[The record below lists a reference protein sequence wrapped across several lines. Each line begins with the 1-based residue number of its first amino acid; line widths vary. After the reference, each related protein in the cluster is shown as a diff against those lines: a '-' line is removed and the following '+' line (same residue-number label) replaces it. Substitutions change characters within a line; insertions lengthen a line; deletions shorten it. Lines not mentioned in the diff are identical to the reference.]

1 MVLRYGEVIHLTARD
16 QDFKYIPDVLVYA
29 RYSLM
34 ETMIIATNMTEHT
47 KKFHLDLSQLLPTFK
62 KAYANNTV
70 VMIKNIIAD
79 QGTDPEYYFLREF
92 IELGQLKSLPAYRSL
107 MISVQIC
114 DDDQFIFKK
123 CLTNSIERTKRNLLA
138 HKSIE
143 TEQISLLFTDCVEHN
158 PSDIARFANVI
169 GSIQHSFLDK
179 LNINFKELFV
189 QNKKLSTSVEYSSRL
204 IAMTSY
210 LIKQAGGQEIAPIR
224 AAGAIHNSNRL
235 GPIVFCT
242 PELGRWS
249 TVGGLGVMVD
259 ELSIGLA
266 DLGQEVY
273 VISPYYERNRKGQT
287 GYLAQDPAGIHYKD
301 NIHVDIAG
309 GCTLGVH
316 EGKVSGVTVVFLHN
330 GDIFP
335 SPYPDAQPAY
345 IVQQIAVFGKACLEY
360 CCQRGIIPDICVT
373 NDWFTGLVAG
383 YAKIGH
389 FGDTFKGTCFLHICH
404 NLQELY
410 EGRIHLDQKEGDLC
424 GLHQLPRDWL
434 IDPGWARLI
443 INPSRSAIMLSDQW
457 ATVSKSYRED
467 LLNSSGLAWL
477 LR

>member
-92 IELGQLKSLPAYRSL
+92 IELGQLKTLPAYRSL

-179 LNINFKELFV
+179 LNINFRELFV
-189 QNKKLSTSVEYSSRL
+189 QNKKLSSSVEYSSRL

>member
-138 HKSIE
+138 KKSIE

>member
-1 MVLRYGEVIHLTARD
+1 
-16 QDFKYIPDVLVYA
+16 
-29 RYSLM
+29 
-34 ETMIIATNMTEHT
+34 
-47 KKFHLDLSQLLPTFK
+47 
-62 KAYANNTV
+62 
-70 VMIKNIIAD
+70 
-79 QGTDPEYYFLREF
+79 
-92 IELGQLKSLPAYRSL
+92 
-107 MISVQIC
+107 
-114 DDDQFIFKK
+114 
-123 CLTNSIERTKRNLLA
+123 
-138 HKSIE
+138 
-143 TEQISLLFTDCVEHN
+143 
-158 PSDIARFANVI
+158 
-169 GSIQHSFLDK
+169 
-179 LNINFKELFV
+179 
-189 QNKKLSTSVEYSSRL
+189 
-204 IAMTSY
+204 
-210 LIKQAGGQEIAPIR
+210 
-224 AAGAIHNSNRL
+224 
-235 GPIVFCT
+235 
-242 PELGRWS
+242 
-249 TVGGLGVMVD
+249 MVD